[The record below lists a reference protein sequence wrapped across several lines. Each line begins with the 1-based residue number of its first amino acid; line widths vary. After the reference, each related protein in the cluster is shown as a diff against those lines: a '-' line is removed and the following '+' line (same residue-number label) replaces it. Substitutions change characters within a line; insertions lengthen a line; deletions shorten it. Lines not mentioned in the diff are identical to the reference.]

1 MPRIIIGSKVIEFP
15 SSGAD
20 ANWAPAITDFAV
32 AVADELAGLISP
44 FDVSPRVQTL
54 NTNPS
59 VGNYL
64 DINVEDCSFENDQV
78 RGFFFSYTIYR
89 ESTGVGAEK
98 LDEVGTVNSVYNT
111 DTGDWSY
118 NHSFNGETQADGS
131 AWHEFLMSGDQLVLR
146 VWGIGGV
153 YNDIDSKIS
162 YSAKTLLIDNL

>member
-54 NTNPS
+54 STNPAL
-59 VGNYL
+59 GNYL

-78 RGFFFSYTIYR
+78 RGFLITPSI
-89 ESTGVGAEK
+89 
-98 LDEVGTVNSVYNT
+98 
-111 DTGDWSY
+111 
-118 NHSFNGETQADGS
+118 
-131 AWHEFLMSGDQLVLR
+131 
-146 VWGIGGV
+146 
-153 YNDIDSKIS
+153 
-162 YSAKTLLIDNL
+162 AKAPELEQQF